1 MNIHHHSLYRSS
13 GFVFI
18 YFSITEADR
27 GKRQLCHLKLK
38 WWEWGEPRAELFLL
52 SFICEIVILLTLLF
66 LFFFN
71 FWDCNLVTLLSFF
84 YSLQTLPYIPLPF
97 PSHSWPLLS
106 LIVIARTYVFI
117 CAYTFL
123 NGTCNVP
130 VILLYVCVQGWLL
143 ALAHPWCALPQASAL
158 ESCGTPAWSCP
169 QQSWKKS
176 ICKLPRS

>member
-1 MNIHHHSLYRSS
+1 MSS
-13 GFVFI
+13 Q
-18 YFSITEADR
+18 TEMMRMR
-27 GKRQLCHLKLK
+27 GAK
-38 WWEWGEPRAELFLL
+38 GGAFLV
-52 SFICEIVILLTLLF
+52 VILLWDCDSFDSTF
-66 LFFFN
+66 PVFFFFN

-97 PSHSWPLLS
+97 PSDSWPLLS
-106 LIVIARTYVFI
+106 LIVIACTYVFI

-143 ALAHPWCALPQASAL
+143 ALAHPWCALPRASAL